1 MARRR
6 RGFSS
11 PEDEAPPKFS
21 KASARK
27 AVQLFTYLRPYQW
40 PFFLSL
46 LLLGLS
52 STVFMVFPIGSGEL
66 INVVTGKGEY
76 GFTLDQIGLGLIVI
90 LVVQSVISFLRVMLT
105 TYVSE
110 HAMADIRGH
119 LFRKMI
125 TFPITFFEENRVGEL
140 TSRTT
145 NDVQQLQDTLSLT
158 SIEFLRQIIILILG
172 ISYLIYKTPDLA
184 FFMFATFPVIVILA
198 LFIGKYIRGL
208 SRQRQDVLAQTNV
221 ILDETLQTI
230 QVVKTFANEW
240 FELNRYKERNQEV
253 VRLAMKLGL
262 MRSLFIAFVI
272 AILFGAMFYVLWRGA
287 LMVQAD
293 QMAPGDLISFIVIT
307 AIIGGSMGSLGDLYT
322 QILRAIGASERIMEL
337 LSQEGEVEATEGSTL
352 RSVVRGEI
360 EMKGLAFNYPSRPDL
375 PVLQGIDLKMERGQK
390 IALVGGSGAGKSTI
404 VQLILRLYPA
414 ENGTIFLDGKDINS
428 MDLATYRQHFAI
440 VPQEVM
446 LFGGTIRD
454 NIRYGKIS
462 ASESEIV
469 QAAELSNSM
478 EFIQQFPEGLDTI
491 VGDRGIKLSGGQ
503 RQRIAIA
510 RAILR
515 DPSILILDEATS
527 SLDAESEMI
536 VQDALNRL
544 LEGRTAIIIAHRL
557 ATIRNAD
564 RIYVLEHGQ
573 IVETGTHQEL
583 TLMPDGRYNQ
593 LARLQF
599 DSAPAV

>member
-1 MARRR
+1 M
-6 RGFSS
+6 
-11 PEDEAPPKFS
+11 
-21 KASARK
+21 
-27 AVQLFTYLRPYQW
+27 QLLGYLRPYRW
-40 PFFLSL
+40 PYFLSL
-46 LLLGLS
+46 FLLFIS
-52 STVFMVFPIGSGEL
+52 STVFMVFPIGSGEI

-76 GFTLDQIGLGLIVI
+76 GLTLDQIGLGLLVI
-90 LVVQSVISFLRVMLT
+90 LVIQSLISFLRVMLT

-110 HAMADIRGH
+110 HVMADLRGD

-125 TFPITFFEENRVGEL
+125 TFPIPFFEENRVGEL

-145 NDVQQLQDTLSLT
+145 TDVQQLQDTISIT
-158 SIEFLRQIIILILG
+158 SVEFLRQIIILIVG
-172 ISYLIYKTPDLA
+172 TSYLIYKTPDLSL
-184 FFMFATFPVIVILA
+184 FMLMTFPVIVVLA
-198 LFIGKYIRGL
+198 LFIGRYIRGL
-208 SRQRQDVLAQTNV
+208 ARQRQEVLAQTNV
-221 ILDETLQTI
+221 ILDESLQSI

-240 FELNRYKERNQEV
+240 FELNRYRERNREV
-253 VRLAMKLGL
+253 VRLAMRLGL
-262 MRSLFIAFVI
+262 MRSLFVAFVI

-287 LMVQAD
+287 LMVQAE

-322 QILRAIGASERIMEL
+322 QMLRAIGASDRLVDL
-337 LSQEGEVEATEGSTL
+337 LAIHGEIEATPHTGP
-352 RSVVRGEI
+352 RMGVRGEI
-360 EMKGLAFNYPSRPDL
+360 EMKNLSFSYPSRANL
-375 PVLQGIDLKMERGQK
+375 PVLQGIDLDIKKGQK

-414 ENGTIFLDGKDINS
+414 ESGTLFLDGQDVNQ
-428 MDLATYRQHFAI
+428 MDLAEYRRHFAI

-454 NIRYGKIS
+454 NIRYGNVH
-462 ASESEIV
+462 ASESEIIR
-469 QAAELSNSM
+469 AAELSNSM
-478 EFIQQFPEGLDTI
+478 EFIQQFPEGLDTL

-564 RIYVLEHGQ
+564 RIYVLEHGK
-573 IVETGTHQEL
+573 IVESGNHQEL
-583 TLMPDGRYNQ
+583 SMMPEGRYSQ

-599 DSAPAV
+599 DSPVAT

>member
-6 RGFSS
+6 RGFSQG
-11 PEDEAPPKFS
+11 EEEAPPKFS
-21 KASARK
+21 SSAARK
-27 AVQLFTYLRPYQW
+27 ALELFSYIKPYKW
-40 PFFLSL
+40 TFILSL
-46 LLLGLS
+46 ILLGLS
-52 STVFMVFPIGSGEL
+52 STVFMVFPIGSGEI

-76 GFTLDQIGLGLIVI
+76 GFTLDQIGMGLLVI
-90 LVVQSVISFLRVMLT
+90 LVVQSFISFTRVMLT

-110 HAMADIRGH
+110 HAMADMRGD
-119 LFRKMI
+119 LFRKLI
-125 TFPITFFEENRVGEL
+125 TLPITFFEENRVGEL

-158 SIEFLRQIIILILG
+158 SIEFLRQLIVLVLG

-184 FFMFATFPVIVILA
+184 LFMFATFPVIVILA

-208 SRQRQDVLAQTNV
+208 SRERQEVLAETNV
-221 ILDETLQTI
+221 ILDETLQSI
-230 QVVKTFANEW
+230 QVVKTFTNEW
-240 FELNRYKERNQEV
+240 FELNRYRTKNGQV
-253 VRLAMKLGL
+253 VKLAMRLGL

-272 AILFGAMFYVLWRGA
+272 AILFGAIFYVLWRGA
-287 LMVQAD
+287 MMVQAGE
-293 QMAPGDLISFIVIT
+293 MAPGDLISFIVIT

-337 LSQEGEVEATEGSTL
+337 LSTEGEVEAAVSNL
-352 RSVVRGEI
+352 DRQPIDGEI
-360 EMKGLAFNYPSRPDL
+360 TLQKLSFAYPSRSDL
-375 PVLQGIDLKMERGQK
+375 PVLEDIDLVIRKGQK

-404 VQLILRLYPA
+404 VQLILRLYTPQT
-414 ENGTIFLDGKDINS
+414 GKILLDGQDVQE
-428 MDLATYRQHFAI
+428 MDLADYRQHFAI

-454 NIRYGKIS
+454 NIRYGNIH
-462 ASESEIV
+462 ASEEEIRK
-469 QAAELSNSM
+469 AAEQSNSM

-557 ATIRNAD
+557 ATIRNVD
-564 RIYVLEHGQ
+564 RIYVLEHGR
-573 IVETGTHQEL
+573 IVESGTHQEL
-583 TLMPDGRYNQ
+583 TLKPEGRYNQ

-599 DSAPAV
+599 DMTTTS

>member
-6 RGFSS
+6 RGFTQG
-11 PEDEAPPKFS
+11 EEEAPPKFS
-21 KASARK
+21 TSAARK
-27 AVQLFTYLRPYQW
+27 AMELFGYIKPYKW
-40 PFFLSL
+40 TFLFSIV
-46 LLLGLS
+46 LLGLS
-52 STVFMVFPIGSGEL
+52 STVFMVFPIGSGEI

-76 GFTLDQIGLGLIVI
+76 GFTLDQIGMGLLVI
-90 LVVQSVISFLRVMLT
+90 LVVQSVISFLRVMMT

-110 HAMADIRGH
+110 HAMADIRGD
-119 LFRKMI
+119 LFRKLI

-158 SIEFLRQIIILILG
+158 SIEFLRQIIVLALG
-172 ISYLIYKTPDLA
+172 ITYLIYKTPDLA
-184 FFMFATFPVIVILA
+184 LFMFATFPVIVVLA
-198 LFIGKYIRGL
+198 LFIGKYIRRL
-208 SRQRQDVLAQTNV
+208 SRERQEVLAETNV
-221 ILDETLQTI
+221 ILDETLQSI
-230 QVVKTFANEW
+230 QVVKTFTNEW
-240 FELNRYKERNQEV
+240 FELNRYRERNGKV
-253 VRLAMKLGL
+253 VNLAMKLGL
-262 MRSLFIAFVI
+262 ARSLFIAFVI
-272 AILFGAMFYVLWRGA
+272 AILFGAIFYVLWRGA
-287 LMVQAD
+287 MMVQAGE
-293 QMAPGDLISFIVIT
+293 MAPGDLISFIVIT

-337 LSQEGEVEATEGSTL
+337 LSTEGEVEATVSVGD
-352 RSVVRGEI
+352 RSPINGEI
-360 EMKGLAFNYPSRPDL
+360 TLKNMSFSYPSRADL
-375 PVLQGIDLKMERGQK
+375 PVLEEIDLAIQKGQK

-404 VQLILRLYPA
+404 VQLILRLYAPQS
-414 ENGTIFLDGKDINS
+414 GQILLDGKDVQE
-428 MDLATYRQHFAI
+428 MDLASYRQHFAI

-454 NIRYGKIS
+454 NIRYGNIL
-462 ASESEIV
+462 ASEEDILL
-469 QAAELSNSM
+469 AAEQSNSM

-536 VQDALNRL
+536 VQEALNRL

-557 ATIRNAD
+557 ATIRNVD
-564 RIYVLEHGQ
+564 RIYVLEHGR
-573 IVETGTHQEL
+573 IVESGSHQEL
-583 TLMPDGRYNQ
+583 TLMPEGRYNQ

-599 DSAPAV
+599 DMTTTS